1 MALLHPDIATIYCAM
16 SVPYNPRPENAPLP
30 MASMRGVYGDE
41 RAYDKVFLSHF
52 SHVSLIFLSQ
62 FSHVCHVSLID
73 EARDEPQLLLCVPW
87 QRRYSAFV
95 AVLSD
100 F

>member
-41 RAYDKVFLSHF
+41 RAYDKVFF
-52 SHVSLIFLSQ
+52 SLISLTCLSFSSHSSHMSVMFLS
-62 FSHVCHVSLID
+62 
-73 EARDEPQLLLCVPW
+73 
-87 QRRYSAFV
+87 
-95 AVLSD
+95 
-100 F
+100 